1 MNFAF
6 KIDNFGATRC
16 VTCRIYLYDLLGQH
30 GESENDELC
39 TKNEELCMK
48 NEELCIKNEFV
59 FVFNTSNGVSKTRN
73 CVLKMMNFAELAGTV
88 TIAMMDATTCIQI

>member
-1 MNFAF
+1 MMKSVRARDETAEKEANEMW
-6 KIDNFGATRC
+6 
-16 VTCRIYLYDLLGQH
+16 L
-30 GESENDELC
+30 SEVSIND
-39 TKNEELCMK
+39 ELCMK